1 MIRRPRL
8 AGFQDGV
15 DDREQLV
22 HARNQSDL
30 HRLTVGEQA
39 LVERHQ
45 SRVMPHR
52 SQRRHVQG
60 GAHRRATAPCDS
72 LPAVAATIAIER
84 RHPNQ
89 LADLRTAQTS
99 QFRQPSHQTGLRPS
113 ANALE
118 PLEQRELAGEMLVQ
132 VAIDVPVDDLDL
144 SIQDAPHRLDA
155 LVLRAIASVLD
166 RCPIAFAKSRA
177 CLGLIT
183 ITGKPLMHNATAT
196 WRS

>member
-1 MIRRPRL
+1 RRASARRPLPKGEAMRITLRLFWERGRGEQLYRMSSSFLERLMIRRPRL

-84 RHPNQ
+84 RPPNQ
-89 LADLRTAQTS
+89 LADLRTAQT
-99 QFRQPSHQTGLRPS
+99 
-113 ANALE
+113 
-118 PLEQRELAGEMLVQ
+118 
-132 VAIDVPVDDLDL
+132 
-144 SIQDAPHRLDA
+144 
-155 LVLRAIASVLD
+155 
-166 RCPIAFAKSRA
+166 
-177 CLGLIT
+177 
-183 ITGKPLMHNATAT
+183 
-196 WRS
+196 